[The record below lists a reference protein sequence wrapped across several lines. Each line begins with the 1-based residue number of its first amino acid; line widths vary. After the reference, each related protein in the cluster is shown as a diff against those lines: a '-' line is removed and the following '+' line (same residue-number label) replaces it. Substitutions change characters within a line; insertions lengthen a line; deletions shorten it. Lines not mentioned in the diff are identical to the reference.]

1 MAMRDRSI
9 PTPPRRRIAFSGSG
23 PTRKQ
28 INYFDAVIHM
38 QESPLQKWFLVGC
51 SSPFMRLAQQLT
63 AHRAWCKQCLPCVGG
78 NPTCSVPAYSTGHL
92 IRNRKAG
99 PGWFSYPR
107 MGAFYTNFSITTL
120 LLHNLLFFRKS
131 QPAFLLARFLIYY
144 RYQVVIVRCPVLYTE
159 AWRTVSTEKIVVI
172 NKWRL
177 PYLTW
182 YTRIYYKRYT
192 RYWYFV
198 PGTWYLVLVISLFI
212 DVDTCITCM
221 FQLDIVG

>member
-1 MAMRDRSI
+1 MLLVHTAMADH
-9 PTPPRRRIAFSGSG
+9 TTGGKG
-23 PTRKQ
+23 PTCRVRRKKYRP
-28 INYFDAVIHM
+28 N
-38 QESPLQKWFLVGC
+38 PL
-51 SSPFMRLAQQLT
+51 STTHNNSNTSHT
-63 AHRAWCKQCLPCVGG
+63 AH
-78 NPTCSVPAYSTGHL
+78 CSCIPVQQHVAAASSSYYLVSGIYYSTGHL

-198 PGTWYLVLVISLFI
+198 PGTWYLVLVISFY
-212 DVDTCITCM
+212 
-221 FQLDIVG
+221 